1 MNSNNVIMN
10 QIPIDTFELF
20 LNNSRDIELIDG
32 DESYIIHIEPKYA
45 LEYYEKYF
53 TSIVQKQ
60 NISSTSI
67 NHIPIYL
74 DSDTKK
80 LLSIKEVEKLIDDG
94 VLDKL
99 MSYII
104 AFDFGDGM
112 KDYLVLEFPRSMF
125 DEMIKKEESLNT
137 DVPSGTLSFS
147 VDLMYILV
155 NDERFKDN
163 NNFNFVTDIDNGDVK
178 GIIQEPDYKE
188 GGDVKIL
195 QLY

>member
-32 DESYIIHIEPKYA
+32 YESYIIHIDPKYA

-104 AFDFGDGM
+104 EFDFGDGM

-137 DVPSGTLSFS
+137 DVPVGTLSFS